1 MPLCSRGA
9 RESDTDRCWRTSTSS
24 LSQTV
29 VPSSTRPARAIVP
42 VLARSDSTSV
52 VLPAP
57 ACPTRTT
64 LRTLSAVRGSGALP
78 ASRCASF
85 FMATSR
91 VRQAARP
98 VCPCTLPRQRSRD
111 KGRTPIGPLSFGP
124 SSPPTGRTP
133 TSMLNLRPAVGR
145 VVGPLA
151 ARLLRLGVTPD
162 MVTIA
167 GVVGSVVAS
176 FALIARGHFLSGGIV
191 VTFCVLTDA
200 LDGTMA
206 RLRGPAGPWGAFL
219 DSTLDRIADASLFAA
234 LVIWYAGRGDDDVL
248 LAVSLFCL
256 VAGVITSYAKA
267 RAEGL
272 GMTCNVGI
280 AERLERLILVLA
292 GVILAGF
299 GLDIALPILL
309 WVLAVASAI
318 TVGQR
323 MVEVHRQAAAA
334 APPAAS

>member
-9 RESDTDRCWRTSTSS
+9 RDSDTDRCWRTSTSS

-124 SSPPTGRTP
+124 SSPPTGRT
-133 TSMLNLRPAVGR
+133 SMLNLRPAVGR

-167 GVVGSVVAS
+167 GVVGSVAAS
-176 FALIARGHFLSGGIV
+176 FALVARGHFLVGGIV
-191 VTFCVLTDA
+191 VTLCVLTDA

-272 GMTCNVGI
+272 GMTANVGI
-280 AERLERLILVLA
+280 AERAERLILVLA
-292 GVILAGF
+292 GVILAGM
-299 GLDIALPILL
+299 GLDIALPVLL
-309 WVLAVASAI
+309 WVLAVVSAV
-318 TVGQR
+318 TVVQR
-323 MVEVHRQAAAA
+323 LVEVHRQAHST
-334 APPAAS
+334 AS